1 MRTKGRLAILLAAI
15 AAFVI
20 ALIVL
25 NSVLKPGGGT
35 RSPESGAESE
45 QDTDSL
51 RIAFDAEFMGR
62 PEYER
67 LQEVYDLHFTEEPMQ
82 MDPGLMYKAA
92 ADGAVDVID
101 GFATDGRIAAYDL
114 KILKDDKQCFPPYY
128 AAPLIRA
135 EIIEAHPEIKT
146 ILEKL
151 GGRIPAAKM
160 QEMNYAVDEKEQK
173 PYDVAHE
180 FLQAEGLLSDATA
193 TTGRGAEGAAAAAIS
208 VGGKNFTEQ
217 ELLGEIL
224 AIMIEENAGLNV
236 KRNLGLGGTMICF
249 KGLQGGGLDVYAEY
263 TGTGL
268 VNILKKEVIADPDEA
283 YRVVQEEFT
292 ERYDLEWLKPFGFN
306 NTYTLTMRREQ
317 AEELGIETIS
327 DLAEYMKT
335 H

>member
-1 MRTKGRLAILLAAI
+1 MLAAI

-25 NSVLKPGGGT
+25 NSVLNRGG
-35 RSPESGAESE
+35 RMRPSESGTESSGE
-45 QDTDSL
+45 TESL
-51 RIAFDAEFMGR
+51 KIAFDAEFMGR

-67 LQEVYDLHFTEEPMQ
+67 LQQVYDLQFAEEPMQ

-101 GFATDGRIAAYDL
+101 GFATDGRIGAYDL
-114 KILKDDKQCFPPYY
+114 KILEDDKHCFPPYY
-128 AAPLIRA
+128 AAPLIRG
-135 EIIEAHPEIKT
+135 EVIEAHPEVKAV
-146 ILEKL
+146 LERL

-160 QEMNYAVDEKEQK
+160 QEMNYAVDENERK
-173 PYDVAHE
+173 PYDVARE
-180 FLQAEGLLSDATA
+180 FLEAEGLLSND
-193 TTGRGAEGAAAAAIS
+193 TGASGEGAGSASVIS
-208 VGGKNFTEQ
+208 IGGKNFTEQ

-224 AIMIEENAGLNV
+224 AIMIEENTDLKV

-249 KGLQGGGLDVYAEY
+249 KGIEGGDLDVYAEY

-268 VNILKKEVIADPDEA
+268 VNILKKEVITDPDEA
-283 YRVVQEEFT
+283 YRVVKDEFSEE
-292 ERYDLEWLKPFGFN
+292 YGLEWLEPFGFN

-317 AEELGIETIS
+317 AQELGIETIS
-327 DLAEYMKT
+327 DLAEYIKT